1 MERSIYTIGHGR
13 RSAEEFASLL
23 HRHGISSVVDVRTY
37 PWSSRT
43 PWANAE
49 PLRSWLMEQRINY
62 HHLPSLGGH
71 RYSSDHIPFSLWNGP
86 WARSY
91 AEHMSTS
98 DFRMGL
104 WELVHHAAERPTVVL
119 ASEQDWRKCHR
130 SLLADRLRADGW
142 KVLHITDTG
151 ATPHQWTLSTF
162 GYPPHLAQVAQ
173 PS

>member
-13 RSAEEFASLL
+13 RSAEEFVSLL
-23 HRHGISSVVDVRTY
+23 HKHMIRSVIDVRTY

-49 PLRSWLMEQRINY
+49 PLRSWLTGRRITY
-62 HHLPSLGGH
+62 HHVPSLGGH
-71 RYSSDHIPFSLWNGP
+71 GSSEHYAPTARIGP

-91 AEHMSTS
+91 AEHMGTA

-104 WELVHHAAERPTVVL
+104 WRLARHAAEQPTVVL
-119 ASEQDWRKCHR
+119 AEERDWRKCHR

-142 KVLHITDTG
+142 KVLHIMDGG
-151 ATPHQWTLSTF
+151 AMPHQWTLNTF
-162 GYPPHLAQVAQ
+162 GDAPHLLQVAQ
-173 PS
+173 RP